1 MPFGVIR
8 IEEFFVCT
16 ETTVKQVLQHVR
28 SGELELAEVPEP
40 YGRSGGVVVRNAA
53 SLISAGT
60 ERMTIDFAGKSIIGK
75 ARERPDLVRQVLD
88 KVKKDGLVPTVRTVL
103 SRLDQPIPLGYSCAG
118 VVEQVGRGAEEFAVG
133 DRVACA
139 GMGYAS
145 HAHAVFV
152 PKNLTVR
159 IPDGVSFEDASY
171 VTLGAIAL
179 QGVRIAEARLGENVA
194 VIGLGLLGQLTVQ
207 LLVASGCRVIGIDL
221 DPSKVVLARE
231 LGADAAVL
239 RSDDVEGAVE
249 AFTSGV
255 GVDAVIV
262 TAAADT
268 NDPTELAGVICRD
281 RGVVTMVGA
290 VRMDV
295 PRKVYYEK
303 ELQLRLSRSYGP
315 GRYDPAYEEKGHDY
329 PIGYVRWTE
338 RRNMEEF
345 LRLVSTGQVT
355 PSRLT
360 THRFAIEDA
369 EKAYAIVTGEDR
381 QPFLG
386 VVLTYDGPSDSRP
399 VRRLELR
406 PRAAKAGR
414 VGIGFVGAGNFAK
427 SVLLPRFKAS
437 PDAALVG
444 VSTATGMNA
453 KATGEKYGFA
463 YCTTDTAQL
472 LSDESIDA
480 VVIATRH
487 GSHATFAAE
496 ALRAGKAVFVEKPLA
511 IDEAGLQR
519 ILDAQEASGGLLTVG
534 FNRRFSPLVE
544 AMKRFFADGQPL
556 AIQYRVNAGPIPPG
570 TWLHDP
576 EDGGGRII
584 GEVCHFVD
592 LVQYLT
598 GDEPVEV
605 FAYSLGGPTAE
616 LHDTVAIMLR
626 YRGGSIA
633 SINYFSTGDRS
644 FPKEM
649 VEVYGGNG
657 IAILDDFRR
666 LTLTRNGKR
675 RTIRKLSQEKGF
687 DQEVAAFL
695 KAVKEG
701 GEPPIPLRS
710 LVSTTRATFAI
721 EASLRTGRPVAVSAE

>member
-1 MPFGVIR
+1 M
-8 IEEFFVCT
+8 
-16 ETTVKQVLQHVR
+16 KQILQHVR
-28 SGELELAEVPEP
+28 SGNLESAEVPEP
-40 YGRSGGVVVRNAA
+40 YVKFGGVVVYNSA

-60 ERMTIDFAGKSIIGK
+60 ERMMIDFTGKSMLGK
-75 ARERPDLVRQVLD
+75 AKERPDLVKQVLD
-88 KVKKDGLVPTVRTVL
+88 KVKKDGLMPTLQTVMN
-103 SRLDQPIPLGYSCAG
+103 RLDQPIPLGYSCAG

-152 PKNLTVR
+152 PKNLTVK
-159 IPDGVSFEDASY
+159 IPDNVTFEDASY

-179 QGVRIAEARLGENVA
+179 QGVRVAEVRLGESVA
-194 VIGLGLLGQLTVQ
+194 VIGLGLIGQLTVQ
-207 LLVASGCRVIGIDL
+207 ILKASGCRVIGIDL
-221 DPSKVVLARE
+221 DPAKVSLARE

-239 RSDDVEGAVE
+239 RSEDVEGAVA
-249 AFTSGV
+249 AFTAGV
-255 GVDAVIV
+255 GMDSVII

-268 NDPTELAGVICRD
+268 NDPTELAGEICRD
-281 RGVVTMVGA
+281 RGIVSMVGA

-295 PRKVYYEK
+295 PRKIYYEK

-315 GRYDPAYEEKGHDY
+315 GRYDPEYEEKGHDY

-360 THRFAIEDA
+360 THRFAIEEA
-369 EKAYAIVTGEDR
+369 EKAYAIVTGQDH

-386 VVLTYDGPSDSRP
+386 VVLTYGENSGVEP
-399 VRRLELR
+399 VRTIELKPR
-406 PRAAKAGR
+406 PAKAGK

-427 SVLLPRFKAS
+427 AVLLPRFKAAS
-437 PDAALVG
+437 DTVLVG
-444 VSTATGMNA
+444 VSTATGVNA
-453 KATGEKYGFA
+453 RTTGEKYGFS
-463 YCTTDTAQL
+463 YCTTDTDQL
-472 LSDESIDA
+472 LADESIDA

-487 GSHATFAAE
+487 GSHAKFAAD

-511 IDEAGLQR
+511 INEEGLEKV
-519 ILDAQEASGGLLTVG
+519 LDALEASGGLLTVG
-534 FNRRFSPLVE
+534 FNRRFSPLAVE
-544 AMKRFFADGQPL
+544 MKQFFPEGQPL
-556 AIQYRVNAGPIPPG
+556 AVQYRINAGPITAG
-570 TWLHDP
+570 TWVHDH

-584 GEVCHFVD
+584 GEVCHFID
-592 LVQYLT
+592 LVQFLT
-598 GDEPVEV
+598 GDELVEV
-605 FAYSLGGPTAE
+605 FAHSLGGPTAE
-616 LHDTVAIMLR
+616 LHDTVTITLR
-626 YRGGSIA
+626 FRGGSIA
-633 SINYFSTGDRS
+633 SINYFSTGDKS

-657 IAILDDFRR
+657 IAILDDFRQ

-675 RTIRKLSQEKGF
+675 RRVKRLSQEKGF
-687 DQEVAAFL
+687 DREVRAFL
-695 KAVKEG
+695 AAVKSG

-710 LVSTTRATFAI
+710 LISTTRATFAI
-721 EASLRTGRPVAVSAE
+721 EESLRTGLPVAVSAD

>member
-1 MPFGVIR
+1 M
-8 IEEFFVCT
+8 
-16 ETTVKQVLQHVR
+16 KQVLQHVR
-28 SGELELAEVPEP
+28 SGELEVAEVPEP
-40 YGRSGGVVVRNAA
+40 FSKSGGVVVRNAA

-60 ERMTIDFAGKSIIGK
+60 EKMVIDFAGKSMIGK
-75 ARERPDLVRQVLD
+75 AKERPDLVRQVLD
-88 KVKKDGLVPTVRTVL
+88 KVKKDGLMPTVQTVL

-118 VVEQVGRGAEEFAVG
+118 VVEHVGRGAEEFAVG

-152 PKNLTVR
+152 PKNLAVR
-159 IPDGVSFEDASY
+159 IPENVAFEDASY

-179 QGVRIAEARLGENVA
+179 QGVRVAEVRLGESVA
-194 VIGLGLLGQLTVQ
+194 VVGLGLLGQLTVQ
-207 LLVASGCRVIGIDL
+207 ILKASGCRVIGIDL
-221 DPSKVVLARE
+221 DPAKIALARE
-231 LGADAAVL
+231 LGADAAVV
-239 RSDDVEGAVE
+239 RTEDVESVVA

-255 GVDAVIV
+255 GVDAVII

-268 NDPTELAGVICRD
+268 NDPTELAGSICRD
-281 RGVVTMVGA
+281 RGIVSMVGA
-290 VRMDV
+290 VKMDV

-315 GRYDPAYEEKGHDY
+315 GRYDPAYEEKGQDY

-360 THRFAIEDA
+360 THRFAIDA
-369 EKAYAIVTGEDR
+369 ADSAYAIVTGEDR

-386 VVLTYDGPSDSRP
+386 VVLTYDENPGAKA
-399 VRRLELR
+399 VRRIELR
-406 PRAAKAGR
+406 PRAPKAGK
-414 VGIGFVGAGNFAK
+414 VGVGFIGAGNFAK
-427 SVLLPRFKAS
+427 AVLLPRFKAS
-437 PDAALVG
+437 ADAALVG
-444 VSTATGMNA
+444 VSTATGVNA
-453 KATGEKYGFA
+453 KATGEKYGFS
-463 YCTTDTAQL
+463 YCTTDTQQL
-472 LSDESIDA
+472 LADESIDA

-487 GSHATFAAE
+487 GSHAKFAAD
-496 ALRAGKAVFVEKPLA
+496 ALGAGKAVFVEKPLA
-511 IDEAGLQR
+511 IDADGLQR
-519 ILDAQEASGGLLTVG
+519 VLDAQKASGGLLTVG
-534 FNRRFSPLVE
+534 FNRRFSPLAAE
-544 AMKRFFADGQPL
+544 AKRFFAEGQPL
-556 AIQYRVNAGPIPPG
+556 AVQYRINAGPIPPG
-570 TWLHDP
+570 VWLHDR

-584 GEVCHFVD
+584 GEVCHFID

-598 GDEPVEV
+598 GDELVEV

-616 LHDTVAIMLR
+616 LHDTVAITLR
-626 YRGGSIA
+626 YRGGSIG
-633 SINYFSTGDRS
+633 SINYFATGDKS

-657 IAILDDFRR
+657 IAILDDFRQ

-675 RTIRKLSQEKGF
+675 RKVRKLAQEKGF

-695 KAVKEG
+695 TAVRKG
-701 GEPPIPLRS
+701 GEPPIPLES

-721 EASLRTGRPVAVSAE
+721 EESLRTGRPVTVSGM